1 MGGEKSLKKV
11 LLYSGGMDSWLIDK
25 LWKPSIKIYVN
36 LGTEYSEEEIKRLPN
51 DVQIIDF
58 FFLNQFSL
66 KNSIIP
72 LRNLYLYAIAANA
85 TYFDDVEICL
95 GSLNGDRIND
105 KSKKFAELLDELMKY
120 LYEEQQSQPGRKIKI
135 SMPYKNKSKR
145 ELCEMYVK
153 NGGNLETAFYDSFTC
168 YHPVNGN
175 ECGNCKACFRKAIP
189 FIVAG
194 MKFTPEQKEKYIE
207 FYESN
212 VALNMDDY
220 VKNKGKEG
228 IDCLKAIEII
238 KGWKNE
244 YSS

>member
-1 MGGEKSLKKV
+1 MKKA

-25 LWKPSIKIYVN
+25 LWKPDVKIYVN
-36 LGTEYSEEEIKRLPN
+36 LGTEYSNEEIKRLPV
-51 DVQIIDF
+51 DVQIINF
-58 FFLNQFSL
+58 PFLNQFSL

-85 TYFDDVEICL
+85 TFFENVEICL
-95 GSLNGDRIND
+95 GALDGDRIND
-105 KSKKFAELLDELMKY
+105 KTQKFADLLNDVMQY
-120 LYEEQQSQPGRKIKI
+120 LYEDQQSQPGRKIKI

-153 NGGNLETAFYDSFTC
+153 NGGCLKDVFYSSFTC
-168 YHPVNGN
+168 YHPVNGA
-175 ECGNCKACFRKAIP
+175 ECLSCKACFRKAIP

-194 MKFTPEQKEKYIE
+194 MEFTPEQKAKYIE

-212 VALNMDDY
+212 VVRNMDDY

-238 KGWKNE
+238 KGWKNDNC
-244 YSS
+244 S